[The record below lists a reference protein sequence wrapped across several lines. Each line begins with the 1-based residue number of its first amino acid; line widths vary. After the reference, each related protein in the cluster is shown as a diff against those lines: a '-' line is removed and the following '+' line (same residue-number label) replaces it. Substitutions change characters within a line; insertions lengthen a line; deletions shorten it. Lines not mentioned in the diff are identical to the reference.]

1 LKKNTNN
8 KVGIKDIAER
18 ANVSIGTVDR
28 VLHNRGEVS
37 ESTRKQVLSIVE
49 ELSYTP
55 NLLAKSLSSKKKYS
69 IAILIPDYKNNNPYW
84 KKPLA
89 GINLAAKEIQ
99 HYNFELKIFT
109 FELGNEKSL
118 IEKSEQVFKSKP
130 SGLIFSPVMYKA
142 SQNVIKKC
150 DKLKIPYVFFDV
162 NFENCNNLAY
172 FGQNSEQ
179 SGYVA
184 ARLLDHGLAPN
195 AELFI
200 LKLVNKA
207 ASTYHVQLRENGFQS
222 YFSSKETHMNISSTN
237 SMKNNITRVP
247 DGLRNKNFS
256 EEKIKN
262 RKIKSI
268 EIDISVKD
276 ELKVALDKIFKNKSA
291 TKGLFVTNSRVYNVA
306 KYIYEKK
313 IKNVI
318 LIGYD
323 LIDENLKYL
332 NNDTIQ
338 FLICQNPEDQ
348 GYNSVMALFNFLLMK
363 KPIEKFNFSPID
375 IIIKENLLYYKSL
388 KL

>member
-37 ESTRKQVLSIVE
+37 ESTRKQVLRIVE
-49 ELSYTP
+49 ELNYTP

-99 HYNFELKIFT
+99 HYNFELKVFT
-109 FELGNEKSL
+109 FDLGNEKSL
-118 IEKSEQVFKSKP
+118 IEKAEQVFKSKP

-195 AELFI
+195 TELFI

-207 ASTYHVQLRENGFQS
+207 ASTYHLQLRENGFQS
-222 YFSSKETHMNISSTN
+222 YFSSIENIKKRIIES
-237 SMKNNITRVP
+237 VEV
-247 DGLRNKNFS
+247 DLS
-256 EEKIKN
+256 E
-262 RKIKSI
+262 
-268 EIDISVKD
+268 KD
-276 ELKVALDKIFKNKSA
+276 ELNGSLKKIFKNKSA
-291 TKGLFVTNSRVYNVA
+291 TKGLFVANSRVYNVA

-323 LIDENLKYL
+323 LIDENVKYL

-348 GYNSVMALFNFLLMK
+348 GYNSVMALFNYLLMK